1 MLAPD
6 FCSTAHLE
14 ADVVVP
20 FLFLKGKSLAR
31 SRTPKLHPSNLGLTL
46 SLSQNELRDQ
56 LHVYKGNGSHVSN
69 LITISQSFFTDTE
82 YGLVPLR
89 QRLSQCFHT
98 LIWLLPTNTQSLFS
112 FLFVCLQST
121 EHLST
126 QSNV

>member
-20 FLFLKGKSLAR
+20 FLSLKGKSLAR
-31 SRTPKLHPSNLGLTL
+31 SRIPKLHPSNLGSTL
-46 SLSQNELRDQ
+46 SLSQNEKRDQ

-82 YGLVPLR
+82 YGLVSLR

-112 FLFVCLQST
+112 FLLVCLQST